1 MMRHDV
7 GIDGVAF
14 RLRPIT
20 TGDAAFIVALRN
32 DARLSRFLH
41 RSAPDVAAQRRWFDA
56 YFERPGDYYFI
67 VERRADGSAEGAIG
81 IYDLDAAA
89 RRAEWGRWV
98 LRAGSLAAAESAWLV
113 YRAAFDVLDLDLVY
127 CRTATANQRVVS
139 FHNTCGLTTYA
150 MLPGHAVLDGGV
162 PHDVVE
168 HHLTRDGWPTVAP
181 RLLQHA
187 ERAAAVLARQ

>member
-1 MMRHDV
+1 MRHDV
-7 GIDGVAF
+7 ELDGVAF

-20 TGDAAFIVALRN
+20 SDDAAFIVALRN

-41 RSAPDVAAQRRWFDA
+41 RGAPDVAAQQRWLQA

-67 VERRADGSAEGAIG
+67 VERRADGSPEGALG
-81 IYDLDAAA
+81 IYDLEAAT

-113 YRAAFDVLDLDLVY
+113 YRAAFDVLGLELVY
-127 CRTATANQRVVS
+127 CRTVAANQRVVS
-139 FHNTCGLTTYA
+139 FHTACGLTTHA
-150 MLPGHAVLDGGV
+150 TLPGHAVLDGV

-168 HHLTRDGWPTVAP
+168 QHLTRAAWPTVGQ
-181 RLLQHA
+181 RLRQQA
-187 ERAAAVLARQ
+187 ERAAAVLAR